1 MTSSWKLTL
10 NNAEDQQ
17 ESWLKKLLSLL
28 YKLLGYS
35 LPLWKYSVRN
45 LRGSVWGIFLLLL
58 LVASFSFLEFSILWF
73 FICLFKFMVLTQ
85 EWISYIYRLQF
96 TLFSFAA
103 IEYLLFF
110 FCYRAVSHSRV
121 TWQHGNKTRQSR
133 GGGDEQ
139 HVHARCE
146 RSSICS
152 NLSTFWWNRS
162 NVLNTEGRNKQRYR
176 SLHTYQSTGIDA
188 INIWINSLIAGC
200 EVHILIVKSAVV

>member
-58 LVASFSFLEFSILWF
+58 VASFSFLEFSILWF
-73 FICLFKFMVLTQ
+73 FICLFKFVVLTR

-96 TLFSFAA
+96 TLFSFAT

-110 FCYRAVSHSRV
+110 LLSCCLILQSHMTAWQQDTAEQGRRWRATCKMWEKQHLFKPVYFLMEQEQCTEHRGEKQTKVSIPSHVSINWYWCYQYLDQFTHS
-121 TWQHGNKTRQSR
+121 SR
-133 GGGDEQ
+133 LWSPYT
-139 HVHARCE
+139 H
-146 RSSICS
+146 S
-152 NLSTFWWNRS
+152 
-162 NVLNTEGRNKQRYR
+162 
-176 SLHTYQSTGIDA
+176 
-188 INIWINSLIAGC
+188 
-200 EVHILIVKSAVV
+200 

>member
-35 LPLWKYSVRN
+35 LPLWKYSVRK
-45 LRGSVWGIFLLLL
+45 LWGSVWGIFLLLLL

-73 FICLFKFMVLTQ
+73 FICLFKFVVLAQ

-110 FCYRAVSHSRV
+110 SAIVLSHTPESHDSMATRHGRAGEEV
-121 TWQHGNKTRQSR
+121 TSNMCMQDVREAAFVQTCLLFDGTGAMYWTQRGETNK
-133 GGGDEQ
+133 
-139 HVHARCE
+139 
-146 RSSICS
+146 
-152 NLSTFWWNRS
+152 
-162 NVLNTEGRNKQRYR
+162 
-176 SLHTYQSTGIDA
+176 GIDPFTR
-188 INIWINSLIAGC
+188 INQLVLILSIFGSI
-200 EVHILIVKSAVV
+200 HS